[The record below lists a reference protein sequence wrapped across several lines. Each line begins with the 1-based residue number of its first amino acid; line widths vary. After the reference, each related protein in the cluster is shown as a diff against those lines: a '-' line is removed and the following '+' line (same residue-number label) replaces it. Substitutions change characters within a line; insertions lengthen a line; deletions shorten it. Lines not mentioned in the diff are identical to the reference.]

1 MFIDQVQIT
10 IKAGKGGDGIVAFR
24 REKYVPMGG
33 PAGGNGGR
41 GGHII
46 FVGDEGLTTLLDLR
60 YQKEIRA
67 HVGENGMSKGK
78 HGRDAKDTYVKVPVG
93 TMVFAEDGS
102 LLADIIKQGQEAI
115 LARGGR
121 GGRGN
126 IAFATT
132 KHPAP
137 ELAEKGEPGEIV
149 TLNVELKLLADVGLV
164 GLPSVGKSTIISV
177 ISAAKPKIADYPFT
191 TIRPHLGVVQVRDS
205 SFVVA
210 DMPGLI
216 EGASQGAGLGT
227 QFLRH
232 IERTKVLVHVLDGSH
247 RDNIQHDY
255 ELIREELGMFNKDLL
270 DRPEIIVVNKQDL
283 LDEADIKAIQKV
295 FTTKVYFISAATN
308 QGLKPVL
315 DAVLE
320 AISTVPNVVI
330 QDGVKEYTYV
340 APTSSFDIV
349 LGDDNVYEV
358 RGEQVEKLLL
368 MTDFGKELAVKRF
381 SRQLKA
387 LGVDEALRAKGL
399 QDGDT
404 VRILTYEFE
413 YQE

>member
-10 IKAGKGGDGIVAFR
+10 LKAGTGGDGIVAFR

-60 YQKEIRA
+60 YQKEIRGN
-67 HVGENGMSKGK
+67 VGENGMSKGK
-78 HGRDAKDTYVKVPVG
+78 HGKDAKDTHVRVPVG
-93 TMVFAEDGS
+93 TMVFDEDGL
-102 LLADIIKQGQEAI
+102 LLADITKEGQEAI
-115 LARGGR
+115 IARGGR

-137 ELAEKGEPGEIV
+137 ELAEKGEPGDIV
-149 TLNVELKLLADVGLV
+149 RLNIELKLLADVGLV

-191 TIRPHLGVVQVRDS
+191 TIRPHLGVVQVRDT

-227 QFLRH
+227 QFLKH

-247 RDNIQHDY
+247 GEHIPHDY
-255 ELIREELGMFNKDLL
+255 QLIREELGLFNPDLL
-270 DRPEIIVVNKQDL
+270 RRPEIIVVNKKDLL
-283 LDEADIKAIQKV
+283 LDEEIDAIQGQ
-295 FTTKVYFISAATN
+295 FDQPLLFLSAATN
-308 QGLKPVL
+308 DGLQPVL
-315 DAVLE
+315 DAVVKTLQE
-320 AISTVPNVVI
+320 VPKVVI
-330 QDGVKEYTYV
+330 QDGVKEYNYV
-340 APTSSFDIV
+340 APMNSFDIV
-349 LGDDNVYEV
+349 LAEDNVYEV
-358 RGEQVEKLLL
+358 RGEQVEKLLR
-368 MTDFGKELAVKRF
+368 MTDFGKDLGVKRF
-381 SRQLKA
+381 ARQLRA
-387 LGVDEALRAKGL
+387 LGIDDALRAKGL
-399 QDGDT
+399 QPGDT

-413 YQE
+413 YQD